1 MCLHVPLTYV
11 PTPPGSQAWVKTRH
25 LLCVYFSATWYPIN
39 GIPWHLVSYHWNP
52 LALVDKCHGLFYVPT
67 ETRDGGSKILS
78 KGHESE
84 SSSSVNP
91 LLSSIQ
97 VLTSRRHASSNI
109 QYSTET
115 ALNRSANS
123 PFVWAD
129 RAELFVLL
137 KTKRRQ
143 NTTV

>member
-1 MCLHVPLTYV
+1 MSTCSTYLCTNSSWFSGVGRNQTFTLCLFF
-11 PTPPGSQAWVKTRH
+11 GH
-25 LLCVYFSATWYPIN
+25 LVSYQWN
-39 GIPWHLVSYHWNP
+39 PWHLVFYHWNP

-84 SSSSVNP
+84 SSSSVNL

-97 VLTSRRHASSNI
+97 VLTSRRHASSKI
-109 QYSTET
+109 QCSAET

-123 PFVWAD
+123 SFVWAD
-129 RAELFVLL
+129 RAKFFVLL